1 MCPEF
6 SGKLEPKSS
15 TFRRNPLNRVIV
27 ISGAF
32 PDCATGE
39 RREKVKKKTFLP
51 SYLRFGEIG
60 WSVLTLANIF
70 IRVWILRVERSLSG
84 EYLLLTLVQN
94 DFQLKDIFR
103 ILVQWFTVDRWW
115 AEWHLGEWGLE
126 NNIQVKDNH
135 QNDIKQNG
143 NHQNDIKQNGV
154 SELGA
159 MVFIVSGLFKH
170 FSTGRSSAKCRGA
183 ALPSKTKESDQNTF
197 RLIMAEYKLR
207 RKKVLSHL
215 PQNED
220 EMVPIYKTYFLR
232 HWRRVCVWQ
241 VFSTTIVYASK
252 AEAYPSGGESYGG
265 LLYRLCPNRTLK
277 F

>member
-1 MCPEF
+1 M
-6 SGKLEPKSS
+6 
-15 TFRRNPLNRVIV
+15 
-27 ISGAF
+27 
-32 PDCATGE
+32 
-39 RREKVKKKTFLP
+39 
-51 SYLRFGEIG
+51 
-60 WSVLTLANIF
+60 
-70 IRVWILRVERSLSG
+70 RVERSLSR

-103 ILVQWFTVDRWW
+103 ILVEWFTVDRWW

-126 NNIQVKDNH
+126 NNIQVKDNHQNDIKQNGNQQNDIKQNGNH

-170 FSTGRSSAKCRGA
+170 FSTGRSSAKWRGA
-183 ALPSKTKESDQNTF
+183 ALPSKTKRSDQNTF

-241 VFSTTIVYASK
+241 VFSTTIVYAST
-252 AEAYPSGGESYGG
+252 AETYPSGGESYGG